1 MSRAS
6 SARAAGFVGA
16 LARSHT
22 TDTNIQGER
31 SDLPT
36 KMTPHEIFSLNRMDG
51 QLWINYYA
59 DQDRE
64 TAVHP
69 MLIPPFPVDRIRTAV
84 DHTFFD
90 ML

>member
-6 SARAAGFVGA
+6 SARAAGYIGA

-36 KMTPHEIFSLNRMDG
+36 KMTPREIFSLNRMDG
-51 QLWINYYA
+51 QLWINHYA

-64 TAVHP
+64 SGSSPDAD
-69 MLIPPFPVDRIRTAV
+69 PPFPAVDRARNAA
-84 DHTFFD
+84 DHTTHF
-90 ML
+90 